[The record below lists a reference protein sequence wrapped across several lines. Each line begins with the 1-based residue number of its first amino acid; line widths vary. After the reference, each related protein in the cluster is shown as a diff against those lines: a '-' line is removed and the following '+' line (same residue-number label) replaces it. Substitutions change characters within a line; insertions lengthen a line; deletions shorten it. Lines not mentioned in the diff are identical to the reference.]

1 MPNRLKNIEDFA
13 NEIYDLI
20 KVTRDS
26 CGYNEYFAQESTL
39 NKALELQ
46 EALLEELFELGKVPY
61 GTGSYPPSLRGWHLQ
76 IRLIPSQPPL
86 NNPYFRIA
94 CLVYSEQVG

>member
-1 MPNRLKNIEDFA
+1 MPNRLKDIEDFA

-46 EALLEELFELGKVPY
+46 EALLEELFEKY
-61 GTGSYPPSLRGWHLQ
+61 
-76 IRLIPSQPPL
+76 
-86 NNPYFRIA
+86 
-94 CLVYSEQVG
+94 